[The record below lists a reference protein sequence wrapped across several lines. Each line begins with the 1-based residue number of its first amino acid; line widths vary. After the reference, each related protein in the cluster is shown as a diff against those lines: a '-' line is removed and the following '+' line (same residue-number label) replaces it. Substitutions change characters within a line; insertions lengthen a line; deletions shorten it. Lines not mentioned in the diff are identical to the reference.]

1 MALRLLDSETGF
13 ALPVR
18 SVQTNLIQ
26 VAGGGNREGEM
37 QIILQER
44 SAQLKLSAPGYQD
57 FVATV
62 EPVNPETAVEPNL
75 RPLVQPKEFETR
87 ALQQFVSPRGTAVV
101 GFLSD
106 DITGKPFASVQEATQ
121 LVLRTCRDGS

>member
-1 MALRLLDSETGF
+1 
-13 ALPVR
+13 
-18 SVQTNLIQ
+18 
-26 VAGGGNREGEM
+26 M